1 MIKSEIFALL
11 LEPKVSFFVYI
22 YTIETL
28 LLRYE
33 ANEHFATYIAW
44 DVYTDQL
51 ATSTK
56 AVG

>member
-1 MIKSEIFALL
+1 MIKSEILL
-11 LEPKVSFFVYI
+11 YYWNQRSHFFVYI